1 MSVNDSS
8 SKTNLCIKELLIIKD
23 ILDAHVADDFCSR
36 LLAIYAMVRV
46 DDITKI
52 WGHTIPKN
60 DIFRTGYEAVLNS
73 YNDNLRKV
81 RDKLGAHYQCAQ
93 ERLFGSVKLF
103 KSIDYGNTLCLIEQI
118 FDFQNK
124 LTGVDITCY
133 GFEKSNDW
141 KIVKS
146 VLDYYY
152 SDDNATITNG
162 ALDLFGVNKG
172 GLISCSDAQAK
183 GQYLRSIEMMVDV
196 SYTLASK
203 TYSDKCVTNL
213 FKRMFVCMVYNYHD
227 NLITRTDINSN
238 SVQYEEGFDNLF
250 LNLITKNDN
259 RKELEQV
266 FSKFE
271 SLYQVQAFI
280 KKYKKV
286 RDHACAH
293 LDEQSNVAQIDI
305 ELDCLNINDL
315 HDVYIHMLNLFNYIC
330 NNVFLLK
337 PIALPCRS
345 RIYDAFIESITDT
358 DDYYGEKPNMSNVK
372 ELDIKDIFRSIRK
385 QDKRC
390 EEAMSKL
397 GHFLMSGDASAYDKA
412 ISTITN
418 RLKEPKISDNEL
430 SAILSALYNSKR
442 GYPERLQHSI
452 LAMLA
457 NKGIKESNKIHLLW
471 VLSSICVEDKQYD
484 IDHYLD
490 SLVMQKIPVLTGY
503 ATLACLHKT
512 VEKTRSC
519 FVLRNRAHEVNEQF
533 VNYCKSLNNVTG
545 TLALLLMMNQR
556 WFHDTE
562 YSYYRSYETY
572 YKEFLEREISIALRR
587 YLSYIKLTDEGEYKI
602 YISYLETKHYLLLL
616 YRLAVK
622 EKERR
627 QDHNVFLELWNSNC
641 FYRTRFDVYEALGV
655 GLMTELSGQI
665 DLARDIFE
673 SIVKDN
679 PINKDAIQTLDQ
691 FNERHNK
698 LNKS

>member
-1 MSVNDSS
+1 MLNDTS
-8 SKTNLCIKELLIIKD
+8 SKIDLCIKELLIIKD
-23 ILDAHVADDFCSR
+23 LFDAQVADDFCSR

-52 WGHTIPKN
+52 WGRTIPKN
-60 DIFRTGYEAVLNS
+60 DVLRTGYEAVLNS

-81 RDKLGAHYQCAQ
+81 RDKLGAHYQCA
-93 ERLFGSVKLF
+93 EEGLLGSVELF
-103 KSIDYGNTLCLIEQI
+103 KSIDYGNTICLLDQI
-118 FDFQNK
+118 LDFQK
-124 LTGVDITCY
+124 LLTGTEIKCSSFQDLSDFI
-133 GFEKSNDW
+133 N
-141 KIVKS
+141 VKN
-146 VLDYYY
+146 VLEHCY

-172 GLISCSDAQAK
+172 GLISCSAAQVK
-183 GQYLRSIEMMVDV
+183 GQYLRSIELMVAV
-196 SYTLASK
+196 SYALTTK
-203 TYSDKCVTNL
+203 TYSDKGVTNL
-213 FKRMFVCMVYNYHD
+213 FKRMFVCLVYNFHD
-227 NLITRTDINSN
+227 NLITRTDITPS
-238 SVQYEEGFDNLF
+238 SVQYEEGFDRLF
-250 LNLITKNDN
+250 LNLISNNDN
-259 RKELEQV
+259 REEMERA

-271 SLYQVQAFI
+271 SLYQTQAFI
-280 KKYKKV
+280 KKNRKI

-293 LDEQSNVAQIDI
+293 LDEQSSVTQIDT
-305 ELDCLNINDL
+305 ELDSLDVKEL
-315 HDVYIHMLNLFNYIC
+315 HDVHVHLLDLFNYIC

-337 PIALPCRS
+337 SIAIPNRS
-345 RIYDAFIESITDT
+345 RIYDAFIESVPEIEN
-358 DDYYGEKPNMSNVK
+358 YYGEKPNVTNVK
-372 ELDIKDIFRSIRK
+372 EMDVNDVLRSIRK
-385 QDKRC
+385 QDERC
-390 EEAMSKL
+390 GEAISKL
-397 GHFLMSGDASAYDKA
+397 GHFLMSGDASVYDRI

-430 SAILSALYNSKR
+430 SAILLALYNSRR

-452 LAMLA
+452 LAMLD
-457 NKGIKESNKIHLLW
+457 NKEIKESNKINLLW
-471 VLSSICVEDKQYD
+471 VLSSICVEDNLYD

-490 SLVMQKIPVLTGY
+490 SLVMQRIPVLTAY

-519 FVLRNRAHEVNEQF
+519 FVIRNRAHKVNEQF
-533 VNYCKSLNNVTG
+533 VNYCKSLNNVTE

-556 WFHDTE
+556 WFHGTE
-562 YSYYRSYETY
+562 FNYYRSYEKH

-587 YLSYIKLTDEGEYKI
+587 YLSYIKLKDDGEYKTC
-602 YISYLETKHYLLLL
+602 ISYLETKQYLLLL

-679 PINKDAIQTLDQ
+679 PINEDAIQTLDQ

-698 LNKS
+698 LNK